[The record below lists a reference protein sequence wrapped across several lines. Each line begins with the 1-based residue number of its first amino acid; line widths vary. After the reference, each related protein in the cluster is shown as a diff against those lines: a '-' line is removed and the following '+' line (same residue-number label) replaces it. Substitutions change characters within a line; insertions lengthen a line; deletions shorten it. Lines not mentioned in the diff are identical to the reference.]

1 MSYTKDAGEV
11 SARYRPG
18 GEVPSV
24 TYPSGTHVV
33 FTAPGSA
40 TNGQY
45 GLFEWNMTGTRGGA
59 DPHFHKTF
67 SESFYVMEGT
77 VRLFNGETWIDAVK
91 GDFLYVPQGG
101 IHAFSN
107 ESGAPARMLILF
119 APGPPRRASSRAMGL
134 AAELARYAF
143 AAGRGLTQ
151 SSSSRHGLGPCRI
164 AVHRGHQPHRA
175 RYAVASAP
183 PGSQPNRGAGS
194 GGGCPG
200 PGLVRCGAGDRAG
213 YASRAGDLQ
222 PAHSGRIGLRL
233 WCAPGWGSIAG

>member
-1 MSYTKDAGEV
+1 MARSCAGPPLGLVAVSYTKDVGEV

-40 TNGQY
+40 TSGQY

-119 APGPPRRASSRAMGL
+119 APGPPREEYFSELAEIRSAGRKLTRRGLDRGVGSPRPVPGLTAVSPNDAGGSPSSASSR
-134 AAELARYAF
+134 RP
-143 AAGRGLTQ
+143 GRRR
-151 SSSSRHGLGPCRI
+151 SRRWWGCSGRPRSGFG
-164 AVHRGHQPHRA
+164 R
-175 RYAVASAP
+175 SWP
-183 PGSQPNRGAGS
+183 PRTAGS
-194 GGGCPG
+194 AW
-200 PGLVRCGAGDRAG
+200 RRR
-213 YASRAGDLQ
+213 YSR
-222 PAHSGRIGLRL
+222 S
-233 WCAPGWGSIAG
+233 

>member
-1 MSYTKDAGEV
+1 VSYSKDVGEV
-11 SARYRPG
+11 SARYRPA

-67 SESFYVMEGT
+67 SESFYIMEGT
-77 VRLFNGETWIDAVK
+77 VRLFNGDTWIDAVK

-119 APGPPRRASSRAMGL
+119 APGPPREKYFTELADIRSARAQTDGTGVDRGVGPPRPVPRLTRRLGVRLASSRSISSQFDG
-134 AAELARYAF
+134 
-143 AAGRGLTQ
+143 
-151 SSSSRHGLGPCRI
+151 SSSRSL
-164 AVHRGHQPHRA
+164 A
-175 RYAVASAP
+175 
-183 PGSQPNRGAGS
+183 
-194 GGGCPG
+194 
-200 PGLVRCGAGDRAG
+200 
-213 YASRAGDLQ
+213 
-222 PAHSGRIGLRL
+222 
-233 WCAPGWGSIAG
+233 

>member
-1 MSYTKDAGEV
+1 VSYSKDIGEV
-11 SARYRPG
+11 SARYRPA

-33 FTAPGSA
+33 FTAPGTA

-45 GLFEWNMTGTRGGA
+45 GLFEWNMTGTPGGA

-107 ESGAPARMLILF
+107 ESGAPARMLIMF
-119 APGPPRRASSRAMGL
+119 APGPPREEYFQ
-134 AAELARYAF
+134 ELADIR
-143 AAGRGLTQ
+143 AAGRKLTEEEWIEVWA
-151 SSSSRHGLGPCRI
+151 RHDQYP
-164 AVHRGHQPHRA
+164 V
-175 RYAVASAP
+175 
-183 PGSQPNRGAGS
+183 
-194 GGGCPG
+194 
-200 PGLVRCGAGDRAG
+200 
-213 YASRAGDLQ
+213 
-222 PAHSGRIGLRL
+222 
-233 WCAPGWGSIAG
+233 

>member
-1 MSYTKDAGEV
+1 MSYSKDVGEV

-67 SESFYVMEGT
+67 SESFYVVEGT

-101 IHAFSN
+101 TTMGGNTTGFSPL
-107 ESGAPARMLILF
+107 SPVVVPLWAAPPFLVPARSD
-119 APGPPRRASSRAMGL
+119 R
-134 AAELARYAF
+134 
-143 AAGRGLTQ
+143 T
-151 SSSSRHGLGPCRI
+151 
-164 AVHRGHQPHRA
+164 RA
-175 RYAVASAP
+175 RGSSA
-183 PGSQPNRGAGS
+183 
-194 GGGCPG
+194 
-200 PGLVRCGAGDRAG
+200 
-213 YASRAGDLQ
+213 
-222 PAHSGRIGLRL
+222 H
-233 WCAPGWGSIAG
+233 

>member
-1 MSYTKDAGEV
+1 MSYSKDVGEV

-119 APGPPRRASSRAMGL
+119 APGPAREKYFT
-134 AAELARYAF
+134 ELADIRS
-143 AAGRGLTQ
+143 AGRKLTEEEWLEVWA
-151 SSSSRHGLGPCRI
+151 RHD
-164 AVHRGHQPHRA
+164 Q
-175 RYAVASAP
+175 Y
-183 PGSQPNRGAGS
+183 
-194 GGGCPG
+194 
-200 PGLVRCGAGDRAG
+200 
-213 YASRAGDLQ
+213 
-222 PAHSGRIGLRL
+222 PA
-233 WCAPGWGSIAG
+233 